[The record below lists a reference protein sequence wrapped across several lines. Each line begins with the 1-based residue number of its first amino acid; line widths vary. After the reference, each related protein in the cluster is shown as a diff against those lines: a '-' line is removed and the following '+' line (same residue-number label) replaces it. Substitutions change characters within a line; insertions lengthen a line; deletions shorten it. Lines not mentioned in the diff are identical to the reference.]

1 MQALSDAVGAL
12 ARRRFRLPAA
22 GADRERARAALRR
35 PLERALADL
44 AGAAEVGEG
53 AVGEVCHVLEGL
65 ACLIRTEFGAGDE
78 LQRALAAA
86 CVRVCSLCLDV
97 VEQRCLDEPAGGGGV
112 CARLLG
118 VVRCL
123 SGDAGD
129 VDVDRVALRVQE
141 DAEDF
146 EGPESVRAGGPGADP
161 GAGAAV
167 RLAGDL
173 PAADVGLGFGV
184 QFEEVAV
191 QAFSALSV
199 TPRLLR
205 LVTRLVRGLE
215 ADGGASR
222 AGVETLE
229 LAVRCYRNVVGL
241 LCKWDVGDKHLYE
254 IKDLN
259 ALTESVCRLF
269 PVAPAPEGAPAA
281 GRAPIE
287 GLYGELLETLRGHPS
302 RKVQQAAAQFA
313 KLRASQ
319 LWEQYLGACPSP
331 REFVRADG
339 RIDAELAE
347 RTLRGYS
354 PKHLLVALAAS
365 EEAIHA
371 LQDNFEV
378 TYLDA
383 AATEKHFAALSAL
396 LMCACHGTD
405 GEWPEIQRQCADQ
418 IAAYFEAAPNAAVRN
433 LVAAVLAGSLAMQ
446 GGEQGKTGGTRI
458 VRRATDVLYQVVAGN
473 IGSHSEDPDTS
484 ADGLLSSLLRPE
496 APYVAQEVA
505 LTTLIKVVNSSLAA
519 DLAWA
524 TVEKVWRLLLG
535 SPHMVSLLSKNAH
548 SLLKALP
555 EQSSGQLIRA
565 TIEKAKEDFRAAA
578 GEGSAS
584 HPGQVLALIPGELL
598 PAGVVSDVLDA
609 AVRAAERAFA
619 GPYSKAGFANAVAM
633 LESAASLYR
642 MEHRGDL
649 DVPAAGR
656 RRTRW
661 PGANLP
667 QLRSRVSSVRGSSAS
682 VICAFV
688 SAFMRARARATP
700 AAYGRGR
707 CTVMVL
713 FASDRTST
721 AIM

>member
-1 MQALSDAVGAL
+1 MLGTVRARILAGRPAGHVLTTGIEHSAVRQSCDQL
-12 ARRRFRLPAA
+12 ARL
-22 GADRERARAALRR
+22 
-35 PLERALADL
+35 
-44 AGAAEVGEG
+44 
-53 AVGEVCHVLEGL
+53 H
-65 ACLIRTEFGAGDE
+65 
-78 LQRALAAA
+78 
-86 CVRVCSLCLDV
+86 
-97 VEQRCLDEPAGGGGV
+97 
-112 CARLLG
+112 
-118 VVRCL
+118 
-123 SGDAGD
+123 
-129 VDVDRVALRVQE
+129 
-141 DAEDF
+141 
-146 EGPESVRAGGPGADP
+146 
-161 GAGAAV
+161 
-167 RLAGDL
+167 
-173 PAADVGLGFGV
+173 
-184 QFEEVAV
+184 
-191 QAFSALSV
+191 
-199 TPRLLR
+199 
-205 LVTRLVRGLE
+205 
-215 ADGGASR
+215 
-222 AGVETLE
+222 GVE
-229 LAVRCYRNVVGL
+229 V
-241 LCKWDVGDKHLYE
+241 
-254 IKDLN
+254 
-259 ALTESVCRLF
+259 
-269 PVAPAPEGAPAA
+269 
-281 GRAPIE
+281 
-287 GLYGELLETLRGHPS
+287 
-302 RKVQQAAAQFA
+302 
-313 KLRASQ
+313 
-319 LWEQYLGACPSP
+319 
-331 REFVRADG
+331 
-339 RIDAELAE
+339 DAELAE

-354 PKHLLVALAAS
+354 PQHLLVALAAS

-433 LVAAVLAGSLAMQ
+433 LVAAVMAGSLAMQ

-484 ADGLLSSLLRPE
+484 AYGLLSSLLRPE

-565 TIEKAKEDFRAAA
+565 TIEKAKEDFRAA

-649 DVPAAGR
+649 DVPAAGGIV
-656 RRTRW
+656 
-661 PGANLP
+661 GAVLEGLIGVGGAAGALGAML
-667 QLRSRVSSVRGSSAS
+667 QIAGQRGVEGGAHKDTSLSCP
-682 VICAFV
+682 VFV
-688 SAFMRARARATP
+688 QDREPPLSDLFRGPTP
-700 AAYGRGR
+700 ARR
-707 CTVMVL
+707 DECRHSPTC
-713 FASDRTST
+713 
-721 AIM
+721 

>member
-97 VEQRCLDEPAGGGGV
+97 VEQRCLGEPAGGGGV

-129 VDVDRVALRVQE
+129 VDLDRVALRVQE

-339 RIDAELAE
+339 CIDAELAA
-347 RTLRGYS
+347 RGGIRLRGAPPPGKGSAAQLGRRES
-354 PKHLLVALAAS
+354 PS
-365 EEAIHA
+365 
-371 LQDNFEV
+371 
-378 TYLDA
+378 
-383 AATEKHFAALSAL
+383 S
-396 LMCACHGTD
+396 
-405 GEWPEIQRQCADQ
+405 P
-418 IAAYFEAAPNAAVRN
+418 APCAAVR
-433 LVAAVLAGSLAMQ
+433 AAVLAGQARPRCASQCLVLGVGAAADHWSPS
-446 GGEQGKTGGTRI
+446 GGIRGVCPPRPRVDRGQLPDVPGGGHQAGGVVRDAADALHGDQDGHGGT
-458 VRRATDVLYQVVAGN
+458 
-473 IGSHSEDPDTS
+473 
-484 ADGLLSSLLRPE
+484 
-496 APYVAQEVA
+496 
-505 LTTLIKVVNSSLAA
+505 
-519 DLAWA
+519 W
-524 TVEKVWRLLLG
+524 
-535 SPHMVSLLSKNAH
+535 
-548 SLLKALP
+548 
-555 EQSSGQLIRA
+555 
-565 TIEKAKEDFRAAA
+565 
-578 GEGSAS
+578 
-584 HPGQVLALIPGELL
+584 
-598 PAGVVSDVLDA
+598 
-609 AVRAAERAFA
+609 
-619 GPYSKAGFANAVAM
+619 
-633 LESAASLYR
+633 
-642 MEHRGDL
+642 
-649 DVPAAGR
+649 
-656 RRTRW
+656 
-661 PGANLP
+661 
-667 QLRSRVSSVRGSSAS
+667 
-682 VICAFV
+682 
-688 SAFMRARARATP
+688 
-700 AAYGRGR
+700 
-707 CTVMVL
+707 
-713 FASDRTST
+713 
-721 AIM
+721 